1 MTGIIFVKTRS
12 AELRPNGSTQ
22 NWKCSSPMENRSTI
36 SPLVWLQCAFFPL
49 IRTSLLT
56 VVDVVGNSSGRA
68 HQKAETKGPRKM
80 NSMHPFQ
87 IVFLVINGVQV
98 LMGFTTNTFITA
110 VISTEW
116 VGNGHPP
123 TASNLLLLSLALV
136 NILLLFSMSAESLS
150 RILWREMY
158 NRVFKIF
165 FILGPL
171 FTYSTFWINTW
182 LCVFYCVKII
192 NICHSLLARLKQG
205 ISGMVP
211 LLLTWSIL
219 ASFCTI
225 IPTILSLHEDQFTV
239 NSTSTNSSLTG
250 TVIRMSLSHKLLM
263 SVMGCVVPMVLILVS
278 AVLVLTSL
286 YRHTQRMQ
294 QNTSGFNGGPSMEAH
309 IRAAKTILSLLA
321 LYVCFY
327 VCLMMGITDDS
338 WFEETAAFYIYKSI
352 MLLYPLVNSLILI
365 LGNPKLKEAIPK
377 ISCE

>member
-1 MTGIIFVKTRS
+1 
-12 AELRPNGSTQ
+12 
-22 NWKCSSPMENRSTI
+22 
-36 SPLVWLQCAFFPL
+36 
-49 IRTSLLT
+49 
-56 VVDVVGNSSGRA
+56 
-68 HQKAETKGPRKM
+68 
-80 NSMHPFQ
+80 
-87 IVFLVINGVQV
+87 
-98 LMGFTTNTFITA
+98 
-110 VISTEW
+110 
-116 VGNGHPP
+116 
-123 TASNLLLLSLALV
+123 
-136 NILLLFSMSAESLS
+136 MSAEHLS

-158 NRVFKIF
+158 NRVHKIF

-192 NICHSLLARLKQG
+192 NICHPLLARLKQG
-205 ISGMVP
+205 ISGIVP
-211 LLLTWSIL
+211 WLLTWSIL
-219 ASFCTI
+219 ASFCTS

-309 IRAAKTILSLLA
+309 IRAARTILSLLA
-321 LYVCFY
+321 LNVCFY